1 MSGWEGRGRIAAVAL
16 LVVGLG
22 AAGCEAK
29 DKAAQGPE
37 PATSRP
43 LRPAA
48 QLGDEVA
55 RVGDQ
60 PIFAA
65 EVAAQAAREGV
76 APRAALESL
85 IAFNLLA
92 ARAEAVALKTGPAQ
106 VDPDQ
111 RRLLVERFLEEEFE
125 PLIRPEN
132 LPDDELKKI
141 YKQNEFRF
149 VHPRLVEVALLSVY
163 TGPLMKPEPRAR
175 AEKTAH
181 ELFAYVSKRPIRTVE
196 DMKEIAR
203 DPAWKE
209 RKVAFWQFLQGPDR
223 PHGPF
228 GKNVAS
234 AIHKL
239 QAPGET
245 SPLIID
251 DSGYHIARYVDEK
264 APRNDPFEKV
274 RDELKESYLPHWRKR
289 RFTEWTNQLGAKHGM
304 TVFTERLLSQSAP
317 LAGR

>member
-1 MSGWEGRGRIAAVAL
+1 
-16 LVVGLG
+16 LVIGLG
-22 AAGCEAK
+22 AAGCKPEDNAAK
-29 DKAAQGPE
+29 GPGPAAQ
-37 PATSRP
+37 RP

-48 QLGDEVA
+48 QLGAEVA

-65 EVAAQAAREGV
+65 EVAAQAKREGV
-76 APRAALESL
+76 SPKAALASL

-92 ARAEAVALKTGPAQ
+92 ARAEAMAQKPVPAED
-106 VDPDQ
+106 DPGR

-125 PLIRPEN
+125 PLIRPDK
-132 LPDDELKKI
+132 LPEDELKKI
-141 YKQNEFRF
+141 YQQNEFRF
-149 VHPRLVEVALLSVY
+149 VHPRMVEVALLSVY

-175 AEKTAH
+175 AEKTAR
-181 ELFAYVSKRPIRTVE
+181 ELFDYVSKRPIRTVE

-228 GKNVAS
+228 GKNVAT

-239 QAPGET
+239 HAPGET

-251 DSGYHIARYVDEK
+251 DSGFHIARYVDEK

-274 RDELKESYLPHWRKR
+274 QGELKESYLPHWRKR
-289 RFTEWTNQLGAKHGM
+289 RFTEWTDELGAKHGM
-304 TVFTERLLSQSAP
+304 TVFTDRLLAQTGP
-317 LAGR
+317 VAGR